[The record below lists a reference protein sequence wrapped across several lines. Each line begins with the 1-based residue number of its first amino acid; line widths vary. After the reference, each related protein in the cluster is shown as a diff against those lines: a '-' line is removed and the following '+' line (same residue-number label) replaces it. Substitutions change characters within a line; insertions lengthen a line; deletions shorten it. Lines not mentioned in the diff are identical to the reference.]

1 LLTPD
6 QRDRIEIVLVSPRNP
21 RNIGAVARA
30 MANFGF
36 SRLTV
41 AAAYATHWREA
52 RSAVGAPELLCNARE
67 TDSLAIAVADCTFVA
82 GTGTLTHRKAEQPVL
97 SLPELAAVFAQ
108 QLDRGGRVAL
118 VLGPEKH
125 GLTRDDLSYC
135 NALVEIRT
143 DPRQPSMNL
152 GQAAAVCLYELSREA
167 TPDTAGYRRLPPFPH
182 DHPAKEDLSLTPTS
196 KERLP
201 GTPMF
206 AGATGIAE
214 RMGHGNFK
222 ADPTTSGGELS
233 PTASSLDRLA
243 ALIEETMIAAGY
255 SPRAMQPANRHD
267 LRLLLRRLA
276 LSSLDTRRMLGLF
289 RRILYR
295 LHRPSNDPNSSL

>member
-1 LLTPD
+1 LLTQA
-6 QRDRIEIVLVSPRNP
+6 QRDRIEIILVSPRNP
-21 RNIGAVARA
+21 LNIGAIART

-41 AAAYATHWREA
+41 TAPYAPHWREA
-52 RSAVGAPELLCNARE
+52 RSAIGAPELLRNAHE
-67 TDSLAIAVADCTFVA
+67 TESLAEAAADCTFVA
-82 GTGTLTHRKAEQPVL
+82 GTGTLTHRKPEQRVL
-97 SLPELAAVFAQ
+97 SLPELAPVFAH

-118 VLGPEKH
+118 IFGPEKH

-135 NALVEIRT
+135 NALVQIPT

-152 GQAAAVCLYELSREA
+152 GQAAAVCLYELSREVA
-167 TPDTAGYRRLPPFPH
+167 PDAAGRRGLPPFPRE
-182 DHPAKEDLSLTPTS
+182 KV
-196 KERLP
+196 
-201 GTPMF
+201 
-206 AGATGIAE
+206 E
-214 RMGHGNFK
+214 RMGHGNLK
-222 ADPTTSGGELS
+222 ADPATSSGELS
-233 PTASSLDRLA
+233 ATSSSLDRLA

-295 LHRPSNDPNSSL
+295 LHRPSSDPKSSQ